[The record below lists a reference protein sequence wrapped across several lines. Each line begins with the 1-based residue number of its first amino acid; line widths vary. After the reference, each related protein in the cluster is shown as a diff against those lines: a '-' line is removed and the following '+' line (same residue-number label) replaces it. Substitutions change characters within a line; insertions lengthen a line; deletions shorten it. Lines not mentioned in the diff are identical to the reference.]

1 MDQLS
6 QKLGTSVLGAGIMG
20 SGIAQVASAAGYNVV
35 LNDIEDRF
43 VDRGLDTI
51 SKSLERMVKKEK
63 ITFDDK
69 KTIIG
74 RIIKSTSLDDFSD
87 VDFVVEAV
95 IEDKPLKH
103 DIFRRLDDV
112 CRDEVILSSNTSS
125 ISITG
130 LAAVTSRSDKVIG
143 MHFINPVPVMKLIE
157 VIKGLDTA
165 DETTNKVFELAKMM
179 GKVPVMAED
188 FPGFVSN
195 RVLQVMINEGIYCL
209 YEGVGTR
216 ESIDDIMKMCA
227 NHPMGPLELADLIGL
242 DTVLNILN
250 VLFLYKGYGDTKYR
264 PCPLL
269 KKYVE
274 AGLWGRKTGRGFYE
288 YNK

>member
-1 MDQLS
+1 MQI
-6 QKLGTSVLGAGIMG
+6 KNIGVVGAGIMG
-20 SGIAQVASAAGYNVV
+20 SGISQVAASAGYNVI
-35 LNDIEDRF
+35 LNDIEDKF
-43 VDRGLDTI
+43 IDRGLTAI
-51 SKSLERMVKKEK
+51 FHSLERMVKKDK
-63 ITFDDK
+63 ITSAEA
-69 KTIIG
+69 KTISG
-74 RIIKSTSLDDFSD
+74 RITRSKKLEDLSD

-95 IEDKPLKH
+95 IEDKTLKQ
-103 DIFRRLDDV
+103 DIFRQLDNI
-112 CRDEVILSSNTSS
+112 CHSEVILSSNTSS
-125 ISITG
+125 ISITS
-130 LAAVTSRSDKVIG
+130 LAAVTSRPEKVIG

-157 VIKGLDTA
+157 VIKGLDTSS
-165 DETTNKVFELAKMM
+165 ETVKSVFDLAEIM

-250 VLFLYKGYGDTKYR
+250 ILYEGYGDPKYR

-274 AGLWGRKTGRGFYE
+274 AGLLGRKTGRGFYE
-288 YNK
+288 YAK

>member
-1 MDQLS
+1 MQI
-6 QKLGTSVLGAGIMG
+6 KKIGVVGAGIMG

-43 VDRGLDTI
+43 LDRGLASI
-51 SKSLERMVKKEK
+51 SNSLGRMEKKEK
-63 ITFDDK
+63 ITSEEK
-69 KTIIG
+69 NNIMG
-74 RIIKSTSLDDFSD
+74 RIAGSTHLDDLSE
-87 VDFVVEAV
+87 VDFVVEAA
-95 IEDKPLKH
+95 IEDESLKK
-103 DIFRRLDDV
+103 DIFRRLDEI
-112 CRDEVILSSNTSS
+112 CRETVILASNTSS

-130 LAAVTSRSDKVIG
+130 LASVTSRPDKVIG

-157 VIKGLDTA
+157 VIKGLDSS
-165 DETTNKVFELAKMM
+165 DETTATVFELAKKM
-179 GKVPVMAED
+179 GKVPDMAED
-188 FPGFVSN
+188 FPGFISN

-209 YEGVGTR
+209 YERVGTR
-216 ESIDDIMKMCA
+216 ESIDNVMKLCA

-250 VLFLYKGYGDTKYR
+250 VLYEGYGDPKYR

-274 AGLWGRKTGRGFYE
+274 AGRLGRKAGRGFYE
-288 YNK
+288 YSE

>member
-1 MDQLS
+1 MQI
-6 QKLGTSVLGAGIMG
+6 KKIGVVGAGIMG
-20 SGIAQVASAAGYNVV
+20 SGIAQVVSSAGYNVV

-43 VDRGLDTI
+43 LDRGIASI

-63 ITFDDK
+63 ISPDDK
-69 KTIIG
+69 NAIIG
-74 RIIKSTSLDDFSD
+74 RITRSTSLDDFSD

-103 DIFRRLDDV
+103 DIFKRLDNI
-112 CRDEVILSSNTSS
+112 CRKDVILSSNTSS
-125 ISITG
+125 ISITS
-130 LAAVTSRSDKVIG
+130 LAAVTTRSDKVIG

-157 VIKGLDTA
+157 VIKGLDTSE
-165 DETTNKVFELAKMM
+165 ETANTVFELSKMM

-250 VLFLYKGYGDTKYR
+250 VLYEGYGDPKYH

-274 AGLWGRKTGRGFYE
+274 AGLLGRKSGRGFYE
-288 YNK
+288 YDK